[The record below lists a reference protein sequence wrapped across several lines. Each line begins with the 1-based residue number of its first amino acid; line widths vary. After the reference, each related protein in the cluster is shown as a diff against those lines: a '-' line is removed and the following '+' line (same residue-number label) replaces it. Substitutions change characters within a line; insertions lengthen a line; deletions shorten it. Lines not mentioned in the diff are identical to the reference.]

1 MVRRARRPAPQAP
14 PVTREWPAGSRSHP
28 TPRAAPWP
36 PVLIVA
42 FSLALVLLFNHGALD
57 AVDPT
62 TGNVCVS
69 LAALAVAYA
78 AFSLLATGLSRG
90 WRWWRCSSRMT
101 VDEDPRVVAERLRAM
116 DVQGRARLCR
126 DVAVRCLEGAARFER
141 LEARLRREAAGWMRM
156 MIKEMER

>member
-1 MVRRARRPAPQAP
+1 M
-14 PVTREWPAGSRSHP
+14 TREWPAGQSSRP
-28 TPRAAPWP
+28 TPRAVPWP
-36 PVLIVA
+36 PALLAA
-42 FSLALVLLFNHGALD
+42 FTLALVLLFTHGALE
-57 AVDPT
+57 AIDPT

-116 DVQGRARLCR
+116 DVPDGRARLCR